1 MSTLTEVREAL
12 PRLSESER
20 YDLLQD
26 LSGTVPSIVKTPG
39 VCGGEACF
47 LRTRVPVWSVIR
59 ARELG
64 VSEADILNSYPTLTA
79 EDQLFAILTRPTGDR
94 REICGATSF
103 RARLTK

>member
-12 PRLSESER
+12 PGLSEAER
-20 YDLLQD
+20 YDLLLD
-26 LSGTVPSIVKTPG
+26 LSGSVPGIVKLPG

-64 VSEADILNSYPTLTA
+64 VTEADILRAYPALTA
-79 EDQLFAILTRPTGDR
+79 EDLVRAYHYARANAAEIARAITANEED
-94 REICGATSF
+94 
-103 RARLTK
+103 